1 MMTVKTD
8 VYVFLFRITIVW
20 PSMLTGC
27 VMMLYFAEVAG
38 GGVAGLEQRYGV
50 ESARWRDAPE
60 GMVMTAQCPSRP
72 FMAPV
77 SAGEWRALA
86 ASDDECSRVPRSFR
100 EAAEGDV
107 QSLRRVAL
115 TLLLASVV
123 LEALSACILRRVTA
137 SVRVSPHCGY
147 GCGRGAVAHWPE
159 SRVHAAPEK
168 GERV

>member
-1 MMTVKTD
+1 
-8 VYVFLFRITIVW
+8 FLFRITIVW

-86 ASDDECSRVPRSFR
+86 ASDDECSQVPRSFR

-115 TLLLASVV
+115 TL
-123 LEALSACILRRVTA
+123 
-137 SVRVSPHCGY
+137 
-147 GCGRGAVAHWPE
+147 
-159 SRVHAAPEK
+159 
-168 GERV
+168 